1 LWKVKRGFVEVKLLV
16 FWWQWGGVRGREGTV
31 PERFKGWGCG
41 WGDLLRF
48 HEIVPFRRMMIET
61 QEFELFVIQRIE
73 RGQVSVEEIISQGG
87 ENESNQRSF
96 QDTHWEDREKN
107 QLLTIE

>member
-1 LWKVKRGFVEVKLLV
+1 
-16 FWWQWGGVRGREGTV
+16 
-31 PERFKGWGCG
+31 
-41 WGDLLRF
+41 
-48 HEIVPFRRMMIET
+48 MMIET

-96 QDTHWEDREKN
+96 QDTH
-107 QLLTIE
+107 